1 MHLNGHFRGTNSLSE
16 RLFSYESC
24 GFLQEVLQENKIKFT
39 VRTHLKKRPLHTT
52 LNNSL
57 DIVFNLVIRWSVF
70 VVQKA
75 PEIRD
80 VMSCEFKDCRL
91 VGLFRHSRDKRPQ
104 PIAWHFNSLSAAE
117 TKNWSIQWNMFD
129 FSCKKKFLKIVF
141 SFFVKRRQGMVC
153 QCRESK
159 PTSAPA
165 LSHCVGTDLLLN
177 LHLLAYLQSLSIIPE
192 TFVSKRSVQT
202 SFEVNY

>member
-1 MHLNGHFRGTNSLSE
+1 MHYPAMHLNGHFRGTNSLSE

-39 VRTHLKKRPLHTT
+39 VRTHLKKRPLYKT

-80 VMSCEFKDCRL
+80 VMCCEFKDCRL

-104 PIAWHFNSLSAAE
+104 PIA
-117 TKNWSIQWNMFD
+117 
-129 FSCKKKFLKIVF
+129 
-141 SFFVKRRQGMVC
+141 
-153 QCRESK
+153 
-159 PTSAPA
+159 
-165 LSHCVGTDLLLN
+165 
-177 LHLLAYLQSLSIIPE
+177 
-192 TFVSKRSVQT
+192 
-202 SFEVNY
+202 